1 MYKKKSRS
9 RALDVGLTRSTGFQE
24 IDDNI
29 EFSEGFT
36 KESYEQLVFD
46 TLQSLQKYNAAL
58 MRADHAKRLFEKQER
73 ELADANERVKA
84 GIVSLYG
91 RDSYE
96 YTLLGGVR
104 KSEID
109 GYRPETYFPVVTNG
123 EEESGEPESD
133 PGDE

>member
-1 MYKKKSRS
+1 MYKKRSRS
-9 RALDVGLTRSTGFQE
+9 RALDVGLTRTTGFQE
-24 IDDNI
+24 IDGNI

-36 KESYEQLVFD
+36 KDSYNELVFE
-46 TLQSLQKYNAAL
+46 TLQTLQKYNAAL
-58 MRADHAKRLFEKQER
+58 MRADKAKRLFEKKER

-84 GIVSLYG
+84 GIVSIYG

-109 GYRPETYFPVVTNG
+109 GYRPETYFPELTNG

>member
-1 MYKKKSRS
+1 MYKKRSRS
-9 RALDVGLTRSTGFQE
+9 RSLEIGLNRSTGFQE
-24 IDDNI
+24 IDGNI

-58 MRADHAKRLFEKQER
+58 MRADHAKRLFEQKER

-109 GYRPETYFPVVTNG
+109 GYRPATYFPELSNG
-123 EEESGEPESD
+123 EEESGEPDSD